1 VPPKLLA
8 PQFEESSAS
17 RTRFWD
23 EITIRRKSSYIPT
36 LDGWRAIAV
45 SLVIAAHCYTML
57 LNSHTRAG
65 ALLARFVSHAGY
77 GVDIFF
83 ALSGYLICTL
93 LLQEKA
99 RTGTISLG
107 RFYTRRVFR
116 ILPPILVYLITL
128 LILAQCKLLPRIPAV
143 EFLRV
148 LFFARNYFQ
157 GSWYTGHFWSLAV
170 EEHFYLAAPLFFLLL
185 TWKRALQIALVLTV
199 AGIGIRWLEFSHS
212 MFAGSLLQFR
222 TENRFDALLWGAIL
236 ALLLHQPT
244 IRLRIAARLTGLV
257 AVLTGIGGALLL
269 NLFSSQP
276 SRRTVVAFVLPI
288 LIAQTVLHAESLFGR
303 LLELSFLR
311 WIGRLSY
318 SLYIWQMLFLPDGP
332 RPLGRLQSFPLALI
346 CPLLCAVVSYYWVE
360 KPMIR
365 LGHKLA
371 SSPGEQQSR
380 RRASTLETASA
391 LPDAG

>member
-1 VPPKLLA
+1 M
-8 PQFEESSAS
+8 
-17 RTRFWD
+17 
-23 EITIRRKSSYIPT
+23 TIPRKSSYIPT

-45 SLVIAAHCYTML
+45 SLVIGAHCYTML

-65 ALLARFVSHAGY
+65 ALAARFLSHAGY

-107 RFYTRRVFR
+107 RFYTRRIFR
-116 ILPPILVYLITL
+116 ILPPILVYLATL
-128 LILAQCKLLPRIPAV
+128 FILAQCNLLPRIPAV
-143 EFLRV
+143 DFLRV

-170 EEHFYLAAPLFFLLL
+170 EEHFYLVAPLFFLVLP
-185 TWKRALQIALVLTV
+185 WKRALQIALVLV
-199 AGIGIRWLEFSHS
+199 LACIGIRWFEFFHS
-212 MFAGSLLQFR
+212 TVEGLLQFR
-222 TENRFDALLWGAIL
+222 TENRFDALLWGGIL
-236 ALLLHQPT
+236 ALLLHRPA
-244 IRLRIAARLTGLV
+244 IRQRIAIRLTGPV
-257 AVLTGIGGALLL
+257 AILAGISAVFLL

-276 SRRTVVAFVLPI
+276 SRRTVVASIMPL
-288 LIAQTVLHAESLFGR
+288 LIAYTVLHAESLFGR

-318 SLYIWQMLFLPDGP
+318 SLYIWQMLFLPDGT
-332 RPLGRLQSFPLALI
+332 RPLGQLQSFPLALI
-346 CPLLCAVVSYYWVE
+346 FPLLCAVASYYCVE

-371 SSPGEQQSR
+371 SSPGERQSGR
-380 RRASTLETASA
+380 YASTSEAASV
-391 LPDAG
+391 LLDAS